1 MIRVI
6 TGKIKDYLLKKNL
19 KINNLI
25 KNNKEKIL
33 ILNYE
38 NDLLS
43 FLKKK
48 KYKLIFFDDYKIN
61 NNSYS
66 QLLKN
71 ALQIINDNKKISN
84 EFKFAF
90 KSHLLKNKK
99 KNKPQFNFQYK
110 QQ

>member
-48 KYKLIFFDDYKIN
+48 KYKLIFLTITR
-61 NNSYS
+61 
-66 QLLKN
+66 
-71 ALQIINDNKKISN
+71 
-84 EFKFAF
+84 
-90 KSHLLKNKK
+90 
-99 KNKPQFNFQYK
+99 
-110 QQ
+110 